1 MLLHPNNYTSNNPT
15 SIKSNLFYPN
25 LITSVPQQ
33 SCRLREGS
41 RNTFES
47 ASSRGPYDFRGSMD
61 SVVAQEATRI
71 IVIEVIDNGVGLS
84 ADVLPRIFNEVLQ
97 VPLPLPLPPHPLP
110 PPAPSTLIFRT
121 KRMSIC
127 LTHSFI

>member
-1 MLLHPNNYTSNNPT
+1 
-15 SIKSNLFYPN
+15 
-25 LITSVPQQ
+25 
-33 SCRLREGS
+33 
-41 RNTFES
+41 
-47 ASSRGPYDFRGSMD
+47 MD